1 MQTSPIVPGETLHG
15 TYEMLT
21 VHALRTATERKNNN
35 IFWQQGKWDHGMKQ
49 SQRERERETQ
59 RDRDTERRRHREKE
73 TKRERERKKERKK
86 GRKEERKKE
95 VRGSTMP
102 SDVST
107 LRVLC
112 VASSN
117 RLLRVHEESQA
128 TFQMWQKKCA
138 FLRHYNEE
146 SHQYA
151 EASSCA
157 IWNEINIIRSSRIC
171 SMIHFSA
178 PLLSTLAIHSLSSTY
193 QIELSK
199 QHVATPA
206 SHTLLRCRFSRRLE
220 AADASILFC
229 ANGTK
234 PEPDITWGTTRSTR
248 TNH

>member
-1 MQTSPIVPGETLHG
+1 
-15 TYEMLT
+15 
-21 VHALRTATERKNNN
+21 
-35 IFWQQGKWDHGMKQ
+35 
-49 SQRERERETQ
+49 
-59 RDRDTERRRHREKE
+59 
-73 TKRERERKKERKK
+73 
-86 GRKEERKKE
+86 
-95 VRGSTMP
+95 MP

-128 TFQMWQKKCA
+128 TFQMWQKKKCA

-157 IWNEINIIRSSRIC
+157 IWNEINIIRSSGIC

-229 ANGTK
+229 TNGTK
-234 PEPDITWGTTRSTR
+234 PEPDITWGTTRSAT

>member
-1 MQTSPIVPGETLHG
+1 
-15 TYEMLT
+15 
-21 VHALRTATERKNNN
+21 
-35 IFWQQGKWDHGMKQ
+35 
-49 SQRERERETQ
+49 
-59 RDRDTERRRHREKE
+59 
-73 TKRERERKKERKK
+73 
-86 GRKEERKKE
+86 
-95 VRGSTMP
+95 MP

-146 SHQYA
+146 SHRYA

-220 AADASILFC
+220 AADGSILFC
-229 ANGTK
+229 TKGTK
-234 PEPDITWGTTRSTR
+234 PEPDITWGTTRSAT